1 MKISNECFIRWWLNR
16 VSDNKKSDLCQ
27 RNECTDRDT
36 FQLSWRA
43 KRDMLNSHIESVEN
57 SGEPLTGV
65 SYEDYC
71 NYYYDKHGYRLCDY
85 DMKIEYRQA
94 LKGSNASIAERE
106 WRTNPEYRMPPRLY
120 NSPEV
125 ISDREAALEKFR
137 SGEQLEGWE
146 RTVMSAFPNMR
157 EGSKIIEEAN
167 VTRTENL
174 LKKKISDAV
183 SEAGLTLSDTDELKF
198 EVWGDE
204 LKLSGNISEADL
216 RLIEDKLYGS
226 ARGFQTLYHKR
237 VDGFAEKGGFALAF
251 LQSAERYLKEAGGT
265 VSVFDLSIDSGG
277 NIVGLPDEFDSFIKK
292 NAIGE
297 FGSVIDTEW
306 GNHDDIKNARYMKK
320 SFETAVKAIESG
332 DYKRLKAMTCH
343 LTYKNGTLS
352 CN

>member
-1 MKISNECFIRWWLNR
+1 MKIRNELFIRWWLNR
-16 VSDNKKSDLCQ
+16 APDNKKSNLSKSKE
-27 RNECTDRDT
+27 RNDSDT
-36 FQLSWRA
+36 FQLSWHA
-43 KRDMLNSHIESVEN
+43 KRNLLNSHIESVEN
-57 SGEPLTGV
+57 SGEPLTDV

-94 LKGSNASIAERE
+94 LKGSNASIAEKE
-106 WRTNPEYRMPPRLY
+106 WRTNPEYRMPPRLF

-137 SGEQLEGWE
+137 SGEKLEGWE
-146 RTVMSAFPNMR
+146 RTIMSAFPNMR

-174 LKKKISDAV
+174 LKKKISNAV
-183 SEAGLTLSDTDELKF
+183 AEAGVTLSDTDELNF

-204 LKLSGNISEADL
+204 LKLCGSIDKADL
-216 RLIEDKLYGS
+216 KFIEDKLYSS
-226 ARGFQTLYHKR
+226 ARSFQILYHKR
-237 VDGFAEKGGFALAF
+237 VEGFAEKGGLELGF
-251 LQSAERYLKEAGGT
+251 LQSAERYLKEAGET
-265 VSVFDLSIDSGG
+265 VSVFDLSIDDSG
-277 NIVGLPDEFDSFIKK
+277 NIIGLPDELDSFIKK

-320 SFETAVKAIESG
+320 SFETAVNVIKSG
-332 DYKRLKAMTCH
+332 DYDRLRSMICK
-343 LTYKNGTLS
+343 LTYKDGKFS
-352 CN
+352 F